1 VNANVNNNNYFSM
14 IYELKISLNDTKP
27 EIWRFIQVDSNI
39 SLNELHH
46 VIQISMGW
54 TNSHLYSF
62 KIDEI
67 EYSLPEYNYDYLTY
81 GDSRSKKIKDFQEES
96 FIYLYDFGDYWEH
109 TIQLISKI
117 EGKKLLHPICLD
129 GKGTC
134 PPEDVGGIHGFNE
147 FLKIM
152 KDKSHPERKSYIE
165 WYGSVF
171 KPDNVN
177 LAEINKSLAKL
188 KEYIADVESD
198 HD

>member
-1 VNANVNNNNYFSM
+1 M
-14 IYELKISLNDTKP
+14 IYELKVELKGIDPK
-27 EIWRFIQVDSNI
+27 IWRRIQVDPNI

-67 EYSLPEYNYDYLTY
+67 EYSLPDFNYDFLTF
-81 GDSRSKKIKDFQEES
+81 GDARTYKLKDFQEES
-96 FIYLYDFGDYWEH
+96 FEYIYDFGDSWEH
-109 TIQLISKI
+109 NIQILQKI

-134 PPEDVGGIHGFNE
+134 PPEDIGGIYGFKE

-152 KDKSHPERKSYIE
+152 NNKSHPERKSYIE

-171 KPDNVN
+171 NADKID
-177 LAEINKSLAKL
+177 LAEINKSLVKL
-188 KEYIADVESD
+188 KEFIAEIESD
-198 HD
+198 DD

>member
-1 VNANVNNNNYFSM
+1 M
-14 IYELKISLNDTKP
+14 IFELYIHLNGIVPK
-27 EIWRFIQVDSNI
+27 IWRLIQVDSNT

-67 EYSLPEYNYDYLTY
+67 EYSIPEYNYDYLTY
-81 GDSRSKKIKDFQEES
+81 GDSRTYKLKDFKEET

-109 TIQLISKI
+109 SIQVIQKI
-117 EGKKLLHPICLD
+117 EVKKLLNPICLE

-134 PPEDVGGIHGFNE
+134 PPEDVGGIRGFKE

-152 KDKSHPERKSYIE
+152 NNKSHPERKSYIE
-165 WYGSVF
+165 WYGSVYN
-171 KPDNVN
+171 PDKVN
-177 LAEINKSLAKL
+177 LAEINESLAKL
-188 KEYIADVESD
+188 K
-198 HD
+198 